1 MMRAM
6 LNLRSKM
13 VFCKSLKFSMLALL
27 AATSLTA
34 CGLFQHT
41 DTPEEKGIFYFG
53 DNGKKEADLAVI
65 SYTQGNF
72 EEADKHVRE
81 SLHDNKRNATALLV
95 GALVSEKTNRP
106 NRARQFYEDIL
117 LYNGNELSVLG
128 SSTPE
133 PQKIT
138 DIARKRLRQLNLS
151 QNKLIIED
159 SDGNKVFN
167 ISNEASVKNGTKAM
181 EEALFLRQKRVG
193 QKNDAEAQADRN
205 AIEVLFDDGEKN
217 TISRFI
223 ILKELAENDLITKD
237 EFLRA
242 RQSNIGGLLPL
253 THIPPSSQVVKP
265 VPTASIIIDR
275 INALK
280 SAVEDRAIS
289 AKEFSAERNLII
301 EAVLPPHPTQRLK
314 KKAPAK
320 DIINAA
326 KDLRKLEVIYDLNLI
341 TSEEKAQ
348 EKKAVE
354 QSLGLNSNAQESHQE
369 TLLEQY
375 VQPQTQQQVQVQIQP
390 QPLTVTEVIDV
401 TDQNTAETEKVTIT
415 ANKPTDETRP
425 LVPDVSSPF
434 NK

>member
-1 MMRAM
+1 MFR
-6 LNLRSKM
+6 
-13 VFCKSLKFSMLALL
+13 KSLKFSILALL

-34 CGLFQHT
+34 CGLFHHT
-41 DTPEEKGIFYFG
+41 DTPEDKGFFYFG
-53 DNGKKEADLAVI
+53 DNGKREAELAVVA
-65 SYTQGNF
+65 YTQGHF
-72 EEADKHVRE
+72 DEADDHIRE
-81 SLHDNKRNATALLV
+81 ALHDNKKNEIAMLV

-128 SSTPE
+128 ATTPE

-138 DIARKRLRQLNLS
+138 EIARKRLRQLNLS

-159 SDGNKVFN
+159 SAGNKVFN

-181 EEALFLRQKRVG
+181 EEALFIRQKHIG
-193 QKNDAEAQADRN
+193 QKSAAEAKADRN
-205 AIEVLFDDGEKN
+205 AIDVLFDDGEKN

-242 RQSNIGGLLPL
+242 RQANIGGLLPL
-253 THIPPSSQVVKP
+253 TKNPPSSQVVKP
-265 VPTASIIIDR
+265 VPTAGIIIDR

-301 EAVLPPHPTQRLK
+301 EAVLPPHPSQRLK

-341 TSEEKAQ
+341 TSDEKEQ
-348 EKKAVE
+348 EKKAIE
-354 QSLGLNSNAQESHQE
+354 QSLGLNPETTNNEPK

-375 VQPQTQQQVQVQIQP
+375 VQPQPVQPQAQLQDQP
-390 QPLTVTEVIDV
+390 QPIIVKEVIKV
-401 TDQNTAETEKVTIT
+401 VEPETETPTTKAKNTIT
-415 ANKPTDETRP
+415 ATKPTETPQP

>member
-1 MMRAM
+1 MFR
-6 LNLRSKM
+6 
-13 VFCKSLKFSMLALL
+13 KSLKFSILALL
-27 AATSLTA
+27 AATSLSA
-34 CGLFQHT
+34 CSLFHHT

-53 DNGKKEADLAVI
+53 DNGKHEADLAVVA
-65 SYTQGNF
+65 YTQGQF
-72 EEADKHVRE
+72 DEADKHVRE
-81 SLHDNKRNATALLV
+81 ALHDNRKNETALLV
-95 GALVSEKTNRP
+95 GALISEKTNRP

-167 ISNEASVKNGTKAM
+167 ISNDASVKNGTKAM

-242 RQSNIGGLLPL
+242 RQANIGGLLPI
-253 THIPPSSQVVKP
+253 THTPPSSQVIKP
-265 VPTASIIIDR
+265 VPTADIIVDR

-280 SAVEDRAIS
+280 SAVEDRAIT

-320 DIINAA
+320 DIITAA

-341 TSEEKAQ
+341 TSDEKEL
-348 EKKAVE
+348 EKKAIE
-354 QSLGLNSNAQESHQE
+354 KSLGLNPDARDNQPQ

-375 VQPQTQQQVQVQIQP
+375 VQPQSAPMQVQVQP
-390 QPLTVTEVIDV
+390 QVLPVNNEDTEVAQTTVSIS
-401 TDQNTAETEKVTIT
+401 AEPAKTTIT
-415 ANKPTDETRP
+415 ATKPSEQAQP